1 MTTGVVKWFNN
12 AKGYGFVKPDG
23 RDEDVF
29 VHFSVIDMDGD
40 DDGKIDPPGAWVTT
54 KVWIPRGTTYDESG
68 LVDDPGNIGRDA
80 TRATGQ
86 KIQAHTASVSGID
99 PLEQYYYGSAAADGV
114 FYRIDLENLG
124 KYADPEAPFPA
135 EDMLD
140 AEAEIGDS
148 YLIQGDYNWNEPSGP
163 MGGMN

>member
-1 MTTGVVKWFNN
+1 MK
-12 AKGYGFVKPDG
+12 
-23 RDEDVF
+23 
-29 VHFSVIDMDGD
+29 
-40 DDGKIDPPGAWVTT
+40 
-54 KVWIPRGTTYDESG
+54 
-68 LVDDPGNIGRDA
+68 DA
-80 TRATGQ
+80 TAPPRRNV
-86 KIQAHTASVSGID
+86 SVSGID